1 MSPRSW
7 VRFTPRSGTVSGRCL
22 TPLRRTGV
30 KRTKGFGGG
39 SFGAAPS
46 PIYEPVTRVTTRPLH
61 ALDLVLVDELGT
73 VIDRYENPN
82 TPRQ

>member
-1 MSPRSW
+1 MSPRSIMSPRSW

-46 PIYEPVTRVTTRPLH
+46 RPRL
-61 ALDLVLVDELGT
+61 A
-73 VIDRYENPN
+73 
-82 TPRQ
+82 